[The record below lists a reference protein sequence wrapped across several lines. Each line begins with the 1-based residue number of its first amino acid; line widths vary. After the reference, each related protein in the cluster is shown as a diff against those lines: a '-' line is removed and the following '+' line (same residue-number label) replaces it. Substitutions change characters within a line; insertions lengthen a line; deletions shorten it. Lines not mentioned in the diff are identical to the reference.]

1 MWGIYEVPLEGSS
14 GIQPTLKGC
23 DQEDWLKRWR
33 TTIPFS
39 MLESPPK
46 QVGKVPLGDGVK
58 QLPGALQRSQRWLKR
73 KRLWAGLIAGAIVIC
88 GSSVLISHRRN
99 TNQQRSLD
107 SFTVLAGEG
116 SLPGVITA
124 SGELEAFRKVNV
136 SPKRQGVLEKLFV
149 EEGQTVQ
156 AAQALALM
164 DSGDLDDRLDELR
177 AQLRSAQAQL
187 NRSQSELQRREAL
200 IRQGGISMDDYNSA
214 KSSYLVDQAAVEAAR
229 QRLEARLKERSDLSV
244 RAPFTGVVTA
254 RFADPGAFVTPT
266 TSASA
271 SAGASSSSIVE
282 LAQGLEAVAKVPES
296 DIGRIQVGQ
305 SASVRVDA
313 FPDRRFPARVRQIA
327 PRAEKL
333 NNVTSFEVKLQLI
346 DPPPELRIGMTAD
359 IDFNTGT
366 LAARTLIPTVAV
378 VTEQGKPGVLLVGPG
393 NQPTF
398 QAVTLGASSGKD
410 TQILE
415 GLKPGTRVFIDL
427 PPWAKKKRE

>member
-1 MWGIYEVPLEGSS
+1 MIH
-14 GIQPTLKGC
+14 PTAQGC
-23 DQEDWLKRWR
+23 DQEDWYERR
-33 TTIPFS
+33 RRTIPSS
-39 MLESPPK
+39 MLQSPPTRE
-46 QVGKVPLGDGVK
+46 GKPLPAATRFN
-58 QLPGALQRSQRWLKR
+58 QSWLKR
-73 KRLWAGLIAGAIVIC
+73 KRLWAGLLAGALLIGG
-88 GSSVLISHRRN
+88 GSALISQRRSGS
-99 TNQQRSLD
+99 QQRSLATY
-107 SFTVLAGEG
+107 TVEARQG

-149 EEGQTVQ
+149 EEGDSVQ
-156 AAQALALM
+156 AGQALALM
-164 DSGDLDDRLDELR
+164 DSGDLNDRLEELQ
-177 AQLRSAQAQL
+177 AQVRSAKAQL
-187 NRSQSELQRREAL
+187 NRSQSELQRRGAL
-200 IRQGGISMDDYNSA
+200 IRQGGISLDDYNSA
-214 KSSYLVDQAAVEAAR
+214 RSTYLVDKATVEAAQ
-229 QRLEARLKERSDLSV
+229 QRLAQRMKELGDLTV
-244 RAPFTGVVTA
+244 RAPFAGVVTA

-296 DIGRIQVGQ
+296 DIGRIQAGQ
-305 SASVRVDA
+305 SAAVRVDS

-415 GLKPGTRVFIDL
+415 GLQPGTRVFIDL
-427 PPWAKKKRE
+427 PPWTKKKRE

>member
-1 MWGIYEVPLEGSS
+1 MIH
-14 GIQPTLKGC
+14 PTTQGC
-23 DQEDWLKRWR
+23 DQEDWYERR
-33 TTIPFS
+33 RRTIPSS
-39 MLESPPK
+39 MLQSPPTRE
-46 QVGKVPLGDGVK
+46 GKPLPAATRFN
-58 QLPGALQRSQRWLKR
+58 QSWLKR
-73 KRLWAGLIAGAIVIC
+73 KRLWAGLLAGALLIGG
-88 GSSVLISHRRN
+88 GSALISQRRSGS
-99 TNQQRSLD
+99 QQRSLATY
-107 SFTVLAGEG
+107 TVEARQG

-149 EEGQTVQ
+149 EEGDSVQ
-156 AAQALALM
+156 AGQALALM
-164 DSGDLDDRLDELR
+164 DSGDLNDRLEELQ
-177 AQLRSAQAQL
+177 AQVRSAKAQL
-187 NRSQSELQRREAL
+187 NRSQSELQRRGAL
-200 IRQGGISMDDYNSA
+200 IRQGGISLDDYNSA
-214 KSSYLVDQAAVEAAR
+214 RSTYLVDKATVEAAQ
-229 QRLEARLKERSDLSV
+229 QRLAQRMKELGDLTV
-244 RAPFTGVVTA
+244 RAPFAGVVTA

-296 DIGRIQVGQ
+296 DIGRIQAGQ
-305 SASVRVDA
+305 SAAVRVDS

-415 GLKPGTRVFIDL
+415 GLQPGTRVFIDL
-427 PPWAKKKRE
+427 PPWTKKKRE